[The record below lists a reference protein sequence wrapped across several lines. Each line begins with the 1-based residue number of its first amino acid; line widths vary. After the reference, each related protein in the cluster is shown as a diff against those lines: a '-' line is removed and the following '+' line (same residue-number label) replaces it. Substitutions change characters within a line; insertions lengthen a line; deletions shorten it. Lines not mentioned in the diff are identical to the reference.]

1 MIWIE
6 TEYHRNPHRGLDNK
20 TPLDTWLERAD
31 RIIRLD
37 PTINL
42 DDVFL
47 HEAKRKVTK
56 DNAFTLNGTYFEVPV
71 PLPGQAIK
79 LLYDPHVPQPQPRV
93 YFEKKYQGL
102 AKVVDSYANSRV
114 KRNKVTNS
122 AVQDTGD
129 LKSTN
134 KSVFNVK
141 AGLSAAKTN

>member
-1 MIWIE
+1 L
-6 TEYHRNPHRGLDNK
+6 GNK
-20 TPLDTWLERAD
+20 TPLETWLERVD

-71 PLPGQAIK
+71 PLPGQTIR
-79 LLYDPHVPQPQPRV
+79 LLYDPHLPEPVPRV
-93 YFEKKYQGL
+93 FFEGKYQGD
-102 AKVVDSYANSRV
+102 ARIVDSYANSKV

-122 AVQDTGD
+122 AVQDTGVMNTGS
-129 LKSTN
+129 K
-134 KSVFNVK
+134 FNFNIK
-141 AGLSAAKTN
+141 AGLSAAKTK